1 MVDGTYSYGCWS
13 IVSGILPLWSEEGE
27 VKMPSSLGSPLGR
40 GRYLSFSV
48 WGRDSLGVEPGVKN
62 TPMRALV
69 IPGGTRSP
77 GWKSRRGGLRA
88 NGLPD
93 EEGGGGGGGM
103 LPPGPLKPRQAKK
116 RKTKKGD
123 LGVGAIPDPFDQ

>member
-93 EEGGGGGGGM
+93 EEGGGGCDASPRTTQAATGKETEDKEGG
-103 LPPGPLKPRQAKK
+103 
-116 RKTKKGD
+116 
-123 LGVGAIPDPFDQ
+123 LGSGSNP